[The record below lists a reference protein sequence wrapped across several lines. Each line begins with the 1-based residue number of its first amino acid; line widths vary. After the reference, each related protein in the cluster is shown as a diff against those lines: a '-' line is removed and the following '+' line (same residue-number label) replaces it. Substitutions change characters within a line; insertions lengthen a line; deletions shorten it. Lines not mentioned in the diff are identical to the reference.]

1 MLSNSPINPNLIPIP
16 RKESPMNTVN
26 SLRISASIRSYRRER
41 SMSQTSFGE
50 LFGVSAQAVS
60 KWERELSC
68 PDITLLPEIARV
80 LGVSIAYLLGA
91 ES

>member
-1 MLSNSPINPNLIPIP
+1 
-16 RKESPMNTVN
+16 MNTVN
-26 SLRISASIRSYRRER
+26 SLRISASIRSYRREN

-60 KWERELSC
+60 KWEREISC

-80 LGVSIAYLLGA
+80 LGVSIAYLLGVDA
-91 ES
+91 

>member
-1 MLSNSPINPNLIPIP
+1 
-16 RKESPMNTVN
+16 MNTVN
-26 SLRISASIRSYRRER
+26 SLRISASIRSYRREN

-60 KWERELSC
+60 KWEREISC

-80 LGVSIAYLLGA
+80 LGGSIA
-91 ES
+91 

>member
-1 MLSNSPINPNLIPIP
+1 
-16 RKESPMNTVN
+16 MNT
-26 SLRISASIRSYRRER
+26 LRISASIRAYRREN

-50 LFGVSAQAVS
+50 LFGGSPQAVS
-60 KWERELSC
+60 KWEREISC

-91 ES
+91 E

>member
-1 MLSNSPINPNLIPIP
+1 MNSI
-16 RKESPMNTVN
+16 
-26 SLRISASIRSYRRER
+26 RISACVRRFR
-41 SMSQTSFGE
+41 RDHSMCQTSFGE

-68 PDITLLPEIARV
+68 PDITLLPEIAKV

-91 ES
+91 EG

>member
-1 MLSNSPINPNLIPIP
+1 
-16 RKESPMNTVN
+16 
-26 SLRISASIRSYRRER
+26 
-41 SMSQTSFGE
+41 MSQTSFGE

-60 KWERELSC
+60 KWEREISC

-91 ES
+91 E

>member
-1 MLSNSPINPNLIPIP
+1 MNSI
-16 RKESPMNTVN
+16 
-26 SLRISASIRSYRRER
+26 RISACVRNFRREH

-80 LGVSIAYLLGA
+80 LGVSIAYLLGV
-91 ES
+91 E